1 MPGKI
6 YHKSENTYIIYPLE
20 VILQLCL
27 NLINT
32 GPVASNH
39 GNLYNELLALML
51 GRYGVPHAEVNDV
64 GRWGV
69 ERIREQEQ
77 E

>member
-1 MPGKI
+1 M
-6 YHKSENTYIIYPLE
+6 
-20 VILQLCL
+20 CL
-27 NLINT
+27 NLTNT

-39 GNLYNELLALML
+39 GNLYNELLALVL